1 MPEDAHQDR
10 GGRFEE
16 ISLEV
21 RNRDAGRCRCCD
33 VPEKKER
40 LSVHHLI
47 PDVQIPEDYD
57 SHLPVNLVSLCR
69 SCHSKLESKSLRYQL
84 REMGVESQDELMISD
99 EERENLNNR
108 LDATGPDE
116 LTAKTISKQESIE
129 FLEQDFSLDELQT
142 GLTEFS

>member
-1 MPEDAHQDR
+1 
-10 GGRFEE
+10 
-16 ISLEV
+16 
-21 RNRDAGRCRCCD
+21 
-33 VPEKKER
+33 
-40 LSVHHLI
+40 
-47 PDVQIPEDYD
+47 
-57 SHLPVNLVSLCR
+57 
-69 SCHSKLESKSLRYQL
+69 
-84 REMGVESQDELMISD
+84 MGVESQDELMISD